1 MGFYLEAI
9 ALIDSVATDRFE
21 SILSRASGRGLVF
34 RELGSTIKEF
44 ESLGVEFLDDSS
56 LVDEFQKWLYSR
68 NRWLHEFA
76 RIGENENMSYSD
88 RRRETE
94 NCAKVG
100 HELLKRLI
108 RADKKLGSAL

>member
-21 SILSRASGRGLVF
+21 SILSRASGRGLAF

-44 ESLGVEFLDDSS
+44 ESLGVDFLDDSS

-68 NRWLHEFA
+68 NRWLHEFS
-76 RIGENENMSYSD
+76 RIAENENMSYRD
-88 RRRETE
+88 RRRETQ
-94 NCAKVG
+94 NCAIVG